1 MAARIMK
8 LFPSGRMKEH
18 NPQGVIVEAN
28 ARRFAEELPTVIFFY
43 ATDREI

>member
-18 NPQGVIVEAN
+18 RPQNVVLEAH
-28 ARRFAEELPTVIFFY
+28 ARRLAEELPTVIFFY
-43 ATDREI
+43 ATDKEI

>member
-18 NPQGVIVEAN
+18 KD
-28 ARRFAEELPTVIFFY
+28 AEETARFFASILPTVVFFY
-43 ATDREI
+43 ATDKEI